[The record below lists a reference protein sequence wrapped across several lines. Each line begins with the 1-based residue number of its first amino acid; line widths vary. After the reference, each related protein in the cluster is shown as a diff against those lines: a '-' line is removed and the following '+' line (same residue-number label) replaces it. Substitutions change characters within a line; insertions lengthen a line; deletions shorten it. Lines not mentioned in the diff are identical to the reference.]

1 MKKKIIEITSL
12 EQLMEMGMSGG
23 GVAGHAGHLSPRRH
37 KQPSGAASGGHGQAN
52 HFKPPGEDLRKES
65 KMRQELQ
72 TEIMMRQYVR
82 NRIKKQLLEEQVRQE
97 RQEYQLR
104 LVIRSLI
111 KEAKE
116 IANPHPNTGIN
127 KLRDAFRKAKPTLKT
142 KYQQLTSS
150 EEQRNTF
157 SAHMLR
163 AFVRLFDELDALQA
177 KGEVE
182 GEVEDIETAV
192 GEAPDLGLEAPPD
205 DQEEADIDKEID
217 DLLQEMIN
225 EDVKVGI
232 EDEGIDVVTDEEKAD
247 EEKKAEANKSQ
258 VEKDFDKKK
267 ESDKAKEEFGSGL
280 DGDATGRNQAFDAFR
295 LVQTYF
301 SDAYLDLSNEED
313 QKMYRDWCLYNM
325 KLLFQNFEESL
336 PTNPEEPN
344 IENPEGA

>member
-1 MKKKIIEITSL
+1 MKKIIEITTI
-12 EQLMEMGMSGG
+12 EELMEM
-23 GVAGHAGHLSPRRH
+23 
-37 KQPSGAASGGHGQAN
+37 SGAGASSGYAGNA
-52 HFKPPGEDLRKES
+52 FKPKKEES
-65 KMRQELQ
+65 KMRKEIQ
-72 TEIMMRQYVR
+72 TEMMMRKYIR
-82 NRIKKQLLEEQVRQE
+82 NKIRKHLWEEKKKEQEQE
-97 RQEYQLR
+97 HQLR

-116 IANPHPNTGIN
+116 AANPHPNTGIN
-127 KLRDAFRKAKPTLKT
+127 KLRDAFRKAKPTLKA

-150 EEQRNTF
+150 SEQRETF
-157 SAHMLR
+157 AAHMLR

-177 KGEVE
+177 KGDVE

-192 GEAPDLGLEAPPD
+192 GEAPELGLEAPPE
-205 DQEEADIDKEID
+205 DQEADD
-217 DLLQEMIN
+217 
-225 EDVKVGI
+225 I
-232 EDEGIDVVTDEEKAD
+232 EDEVEDLFEAILNEVQIDVKDDDMDIVSDEEKQQ
-247 EEKKAEANKSQ
+247 EEDNKTQ
-258 VEKDFDKKK
+258 AEKDFEKKK
-267 ESDKAKEEFGSGL
+267 ESDKEKEEFGAGL

>member
-1 MKKKIIEITSL
+1 MKIKVNKKI
-12 EQLMEMGMSGG
+12 
-23 GVAGHAGHLSPRRH
+23 
-37 KQPSGAASGGHGQAN
+37 
-52 HFKPPGEDLRKES
+52 KES
-65 KMRQELQ
+65 SAMGAGGMQGFSGHMVNNGSRKKEKKDMRIQEEEL
-72 TEIMMRQYVR
+72 TEKLMRKYIR
-82 NRIKKQLLEEQVRQE
+82 NKIRQNLYEEKKQQEAEEHK
-97 RQEYQLR
+97 LR

-116 IANPHPNTGIN
+116 AANPHPNTGIN

-150 EEQRNTF
+150 KEQRETF
-157 SAHMLR
+157 AAHMLR

-177 KGEVE
+177 KGDVE
-182 GEVEDIETAV
+182 GEIEDIETAV
-192 GEAPDLGLEAPPD
+192 GEAPGLGLEAPPE
-205 DQEEADIDKEID
+205 DQEADDVEDEIE
-217 DLLQEMIN
+217 DLLEAILK
-225 EDVKVGI
+225 EVAVDVKTD
-232 EDEGIDVVTDEEKAD
+232 DEIDVVSDEE
-247 EEKKAEANKSQ
+247 EKQKEDNKTQ
-258 VEKDFDKKK
+258 AEKDFDKKK
-267 ESDKAKEEFGSGL
+267 ESDKEKEEFGAGL

>member
-1 MKKKIIEITSL
+1 MKKKIIEITTL
-12 EQLMEMGMSGG
+12 EELMEMS
-23 GVAGHAGHLSPRRH
+23 GVAGIQGAGHIRH
-37 KQPSGAASGGHGQAN
+37 VGSK
-52 HFKPPGEDLRKES
+52 KPKGDDKRKES
-65 KMRQELQ
+65 IMRKELQ
-72 TEIMMRQYVR
+72 TEMLMRKYIR
-82 NRIKKQLLEEQVRQE
+82 NKIKKQLWEQKKLEQQKEH
-97 RQEYQLR
+97 QLR
-104 LVIRSLI
+104 LVIRSII

-116 IANPHPNTGIN
+116 TANPHPNTGIN

-150 EEQRNTF
+150 QEQRDAF

-182 GEVEDIETAV
+182 GEVEDIEAAV
-192 GEAPDLGLEAPPD
+192 GEAPDLGLEKPPD
-205 DQEEADIDKEID
+205 DQGAE
-217 DLLQEMIN
+217 N
-225 EDVKVGI
+225 I
-232 EDEGIDVVTDEEKAD
+232 EDDIEELLESILNEVQVDIKDDDMDIVSD
-247 EEKKAEANKSQ
+247 EEKKEEEDNKSQ
-258 VEKDFDKKK
+258 TEKDFEKKK
-267 ESDKAKEEFGSGL
+267 KSDEEKETFGAGL

-301 SDAYLDLSNEED
+301 SDAYLDLSDEED

-336 PTNPEEPN
+336 PTNPDEPN

>member
-12 EQLMEMGMSGG
+12 KQLMEMGMSGG
-23 GVAGHAGHLSPRRH
+23 GVSGH
-37 KQPSGAASGGHGQAN
+37 PSDA
-52 HFKPPGEDLRKES
+52 FKPKKEES
-65 KMRQELQ
+65 KMRKELQ
-72 TEIMMRQYVR
+72 TEIMMRQYIR
-82 NRIKKQLLEEQVRQE
+82 NKIKKQLWEQKKNEEQQE
-97 RQEYQLR
+97 HQLR
-104 LVIRSLI
+104 LIIRGLI

-116 IANPHPNTGIN
+116 TANPHPNTGIN

-150 EEQRNTF
+150 EEQRNAF

-192 GEAPDLGLEAPPD
+192 GEAPDLGLEAPP
-205 DQEEADIDKEID
+205 EEDEDIDQEID
-217 DLLQEMIN
+217 DLLQEMLN
-225 EDVKVGI
+225 EDVKVGVQD
-232 EDEGIDVVTDEEKAD
+232 DEMDIVSDDEKEAEEKEK
-247 EEKKAEANKSQ
+247 EENKTQ
-258 VEKDFDKKK
+258 TEKDFEKKK
-267 ESDKAKEEFGSGL
+267 ESDKEKQAFGAGL

-336 PTNPEEPN
+336 PTDPEEPN

>member
-1 MKKKIIEITSL
+1 MKKKIIEITTL
-12 EQLMEMGMSGG
+12 QELMEMSL
-23 GVAGHAGHLSPRRH
+23 AGSSVGYASPIS
-37 KQPSGAASGGHGQAN
+37 KKKEIEESGAGQTSVTPA
-52 HFKPPGEDLRKES
+52 HFKPKGRD
-65 KMRQELQ
+65 MRNELQ
-72 TEIMMRQYVR
+72 TETMMRLYIR
-82 NRIKKQLLEEQVRQE
+82 NKIKKQLDQKLINEEK
-97 RQEYQLR
+97 QEYKLR

-116 IANPHPNTGIN
+116 TANPHPNTGIN

-150 EEQRNTF
+150 QEQRDAF
-157 SAHMLR
+157 AAHMLR

-182 GEVEDIETAV
+182 GEIEDIEAAV
-192 GEAPDLGLEAPPD
+192 GQAPDLGLESPPKD
-205 DQEEADIDKEID
+205 EEEDNIENEID
-217 DLLQEMIN
+217 DLLNEMIS
-225 EDVKVGI
+225 EVKIDVKDD
-232 EDEGIDVVTDEEKAD
+232 EDIDVVTDEKEDEKT
-247 EEKKAEANKSQ
+247 Q
-258 VEKDFDKKK
+258 TEKDFDKKK
-267 ESDKAKEEFGSGL
+267 ESDKQKEDFGAGL
-280 DGDATGRNQAFDAFR
+280 EGDATGRNQAFDAFR

-344 IENPEGA
+344 IENPEGT

>member
-12 EQLMEMGMSGG
+12 KELLEMSG
-23 GVAGHAGHLSPRRH
+23 A
-37 KQPSGAASGGHGQAN
+37 GAASGYSGNA
-52 HFKPPGEDLRKES
+52 FKPKKEES
-65 KMRQELQ
+65 KMRKEIQ
-72 TEIMMRQYVR
+72 TEMMMRQYIR
-82 NRIKKQLLEEQVRQE
+82 NKIKKQLWEQKKIEEQ
-97 RQEYQLR
+97 QEYELR

-116 IANPHPNTGIN
+116 NANPHPNTGIN
-127 KLRDAFRKAKPTLKT
+127 KLRDAFRKAKPTLKA
-142 KYQQLTSS
+142 KYQQLTTSS
-150 EEQRNTF
+150 EQRETF
-157 SAHMLR
+157 AAHMLR

-177 KGEVE
+177 KGDVE

-192 GEAPDLGLEAPPD
+192 GEAPDLGLEAPPE
-205 DQEEADIDKEID
+205 DQEADDIENEID

-225 EDVKVGI
+225 EVQVDIKDDEMDIVSDDEKDAEEKEI
-232 EDEGIDVVTDEEKAD
+232 ED
-247 EEKKAEANKSQ
+247 NKSQ
-258 VEKDFDKKK
+258 AEKDFEKKK
-267 ESDKAKEEFGSGL
+267 ESDKEKEEFGAGL

-325 KLLFQNFEESL
+325 KLLFQNFEEAL
-336 PTNPEEPN
+336 PTNPEEPE